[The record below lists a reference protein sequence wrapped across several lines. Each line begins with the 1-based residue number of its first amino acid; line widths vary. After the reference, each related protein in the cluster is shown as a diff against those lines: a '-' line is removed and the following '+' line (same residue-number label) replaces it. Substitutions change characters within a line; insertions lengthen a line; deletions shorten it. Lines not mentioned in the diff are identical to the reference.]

1 VGLDEKLN
9 LRGER
14 GMSDS
19 RYLLSSGTS
28 FNADIVRQPQLE
40 MPQRKFHSSEYS
52 SSEKLYEFHDVGG

>member
-1 VGLDEKLN
+1 
-9 LRGER
+9 
-14 GMSDS
+14 MSDS